1 MTRERRLLMMDMAF
15 IIAEHIVDATATD
28 QPARDR
34 T

>member
-15 IIAEHIVDATATD
+15 IIAERIVDAAATD

-34 T
+34 A